1 MIIQTIKITNFRGI
15 RETKE
20 FVFDR
25 KSFILLSAPNGLGKT
40 TLIDAIEWCFT
51 GNIGRLKTAYDSR
64 STNNDERKKNI
75 KGILKNKNAKSS
87 DEICVIVQIADEDKI
102 REIKRIQ
109 VKDELNEESST
120 LFVDGQK
127 DTTRNLIKKFV
138 GSNFY
143 NYHFCD
149 VQKSIGMQS
158 RKRNELP
165 ELFSD
170 FISDYTKELIVAGNL
185 ELFVD
190 DAKRYIEDLNKET
203 ISENEI
209 DMMREQLERHASESV
224 IIEYPNIQLYETEN
238 LEVDSLDEKG
248 LKQQL
253 QKIYEC
259 GYRQAEIILK
269 ELGCD
274 TDVRETIS
282 ILGKIDNI
290 LVEKG
295 TQIEDAVKEDLHI
308 GNQKILDCEQNI
320 RKISEIKLTDK
331 NIWDYST
338 KLLELN
344 HIDFTKESYSVA
356 KKEIEDIEE
365 KVHNLESEINIL
377 SKGNKILDLFSDMI
391 VKRNGLEEYREETLS
406 NTGQARC
413 PVCGSV
419 QFGQIE
425 TEEILYEA
433 SEYVNQHS
441 ALLKQ
446 KKIEQNQLKGQLSL
460 LYEKLLN
467 TCNQVLI
474 DNARQYE
481 AAKEQLILLQNN
493 TKEFFELEKKL
504 ETIDSE
510 KFTIEKLLSVGY
522 VSNVLKDLQ
531 KGLLSGEIIM
541 QKQTEYKKILE
552 LLEYKIQENETEKS
566 TIQRIGELAKN
577 APKVL
582 KFDHSLLVQK
592 INSINSLIGNQ
603 EYLAIQ
609 NKLDTAIKKNENI
622 VQQQNEL
629 RTLKE
634 KASKQAKNIRSLVNQ
649 LREEEYNS
657 VGPGLY
663 KFYKKLSRIN
673 TIENIQIR
681 PDNKNLSLEDESGN
695 SVVNILS
702 NGQLS
707 VFMLAYFFAGI
718 VSRSKNESCKI
729 YFIDDLTACMDDV
742 NMLAFLDLM
751 KYQLLAKNGTIE
763 QLFFASCDERICKL
777 LRYKLDGCGI
787 SYCELQEKDFV

>member
-1 MIIQTIKITNFRGI
+1 MIIEAIKITNFRGI

-20 FVFDR
+20 FVFDG

-51 GNIGRLKTAYDSR
+51 GNIGRLRAAYDSR

-75 KGILKNKNAKSS
+75 KGILKNKNAKPF
-87 DEICVIVQIADEDKI
+87 DEICVIVQIADGDKI
-102 REIKRIQ
+102 KEIKRVQ
-109 VKDELNEESST
+109 RTDELNEESST
-120 LFVDGQK
+120 LFVNGQK

-158 RKRNELP
+158 RKRSELP

-170 FISDYTKELIVAGNL
+170 FISDYSKELIVADNL
-185 ELFVD
+185 ELFAD
-190 DAKRYIEDLNKET
+190 DAKRYIDDLKNEI

-209 DMMREQLERHASESV
+209 GIMREQLEKYASASA
-224 IIEYPNIQLYETEN
+224 IKEYPNIQLYETEN
-238 LEVDSLDEKG
+238 LEVNTLDEKG

-259 GYRQAEIILK
+259 GYKQVEIIFK

-282 ILGKIDNI
+282 MLEKIDNI
-290 LVEKG
+290 LAEKRI
-295 TQIEDAVKEDLHI
+295 QIEDAVKKDLHI

-331 NIWDYST
+331 NVWDYST
-338 KLLELN
+338 KLLEFS

-356 KKEIEDIEE
+356 KKEIKDIEE
-365 KVHNLESEINIL
+365 KVHNLEIEINTL
-377 SKGNKILDLFSDMI
+377 SKGNKILDLFSDLI
-391 VKRNGLEEYREETLS
+391 AKRSSLEEYQEETLS
-406 NTGQARC
+406 KTGQAKC
-413 PVCGSV
+413 PVCGSL
-419 QFGQIE
+419 QFGKIE

-433 SEYVNQHS
+433 SEYVKHHS
-441 ALLKQ
+441 TLLEQ
-446 KKIEQNQLKGQLSL
+446 KKIEQNQLKELLSL

-474 DNARQYE
+474 DNVRQYE

-493 TKEFFELEKKL
+493 TKEFFEAEKKL

-510 KFTIEKLLSVGY
+510 KYTIERLLSEGY
-522 VSNVLKDLQ
+522 ISNVLKDLRE
-531 KGLLSGEIIM
+531 GLLSDDIIL
-541 QKQTEYKKILE
+541 QKQMECKKILE
-552 LLEYKIQENETEKS
+552 LLEYKIQENETERS

-577 APKVL
+577 APKIL

-609 NKLDTAIKKNENI
+609 NKLDTALQKNENI

-629 RTLKE
+629 KTLKE
-634 KASKQAKNIRSLVNQ
+634 KANKQAKNIRSLVNQ

-657 VGPGLY
+657 VGPDLY

-718 VSRSKNESCKI
+718 VSRSINEPCKI

-787 SYCELQEKDFV
+787 NYCELQEKDFV